1 MARKFGNGI
10 DLQQTQ
16 LLNVQLQNL
25 ASTPGSPIGGQ
36 FWWNST
42 TNRPFFWN
50 AADGAAEMYA
60 TNSDLLQGLNGA
72 YYLALGNATG
82 TLPAAQLPAFT
93 GDITTSA
100 GSSTA
105 TISAGAVSLAKQAQ
119 LAPNS
124 IQGNNTGS
132 AATPMALTV
141 AQTKALLAIAVT
153 DVSGAEATANKGAAN
168 GYAGLDATGK
178 VPTTQLPAAVL
189 GAVNYQGIWN
199 ASTNSPALVSGTG
212 TKGYFYKV
220 SVAGATGVDG
230 IASWNVGDSIV
241 FDGTTWDKIDGITS
255 EMISV
260 AGRTG
265 VVTLSS
271 ADIAGLVASAT
282 TDTTNA
288 SNITSGTLAA
298 ARLPTTIVNKYETD
312 IGDGATTSI
321 VVNHSLGTRAVKACI
336 YSNTSPYAEI
346 DTDIQH
352 TSTGSLTLIFAAA
365 PSAAQYHCV
374 VQG

>member
-105 TISAGAVSLAKQAQ
+105 TISAGAVSLSKQAQ

-124 IQGNNTGS
+124 IQGT
-132 AATPMALTV
+132 LHFEV
-141 AQTKALLAIAVT
+141 AM
-153 DVSGAEATANKGAAN
+153 SGMGF
-168 GYAGLDATGK
+168 LFS
-178 VPTTQLPAAVL
+178 
-189 GAVNYQGIWN
+189 YQW
-199 ASTNSPALVSGTG
+199 
-212 TKGYFYKV
+212 
-220 SVAGATGVDG
+220 
-230 IASWNVGDSIV
+230 V
-241 FDGTTWDKIDGITS
+241 F
-255 EMISV
+255 
-260 AGRTG
+260 
-265 VVTLSS
+265 
-271 ADIAGLVASAT
+271 
-282 TDTTNA
+282 
-288 SNITSGTLAA
+288 
-298 ARLPTTIVNKYETD
+298 
-312 IGDGATTSI
+312 
-321 VVNHSLGTRAVKACI
+321 
-336 YSNTSPYAEI
+336 
-346 DTDIQH
+346 Q
-352 TSTGSLTLIFAAA
+352 
-365 PSAAQYHCV
+365 
-374 VQG
+374 